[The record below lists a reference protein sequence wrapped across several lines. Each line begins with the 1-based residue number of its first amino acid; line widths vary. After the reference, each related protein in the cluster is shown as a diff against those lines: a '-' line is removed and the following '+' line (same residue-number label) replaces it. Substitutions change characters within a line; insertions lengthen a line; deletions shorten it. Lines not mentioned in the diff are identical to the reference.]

1 MVEVE
6 PTRQYRSRRTLTLI
20 VVMGVV
26 GLVVIQ
32 VGLIRGYLM
41 PQFEV
46 IEQTE
51 VATRLER
58 IVVDLHEESE
68 VVALV
73 ARDWG
78 HWDDSYQFVQDHNQ
92 AFIESSLNQATFE
105 NLGLDVL
112 YYLDRTGRPIFLAE
126 PRRIVGQVAVETA
139 VYLAPF
145 YSADGGLNQKF
156 TTETA
161 GMVAVDGR
169 VMAVGSS
176 PILPSSGEGEAVGT
190 LIMGRFISQEVLERW
205 SDKFENLVFVGVDQE
220 AVVWFKRQGIEP
232 PTDEVM
238 IVPLSRFELVG
249 ESRILDIFQKPIGY
263 IGIRMVRETYRQ
275 GWWVSHMILGLMMT
289 VTMVAGTLVWWM
301 GRREMASEVR
311 RRRELSDTIQKI
323 ESQKRLL
330 EAGDKQMKETVA
342 EVSRKNLDMQRM
354 QIAMMN
360 ILEDQKAL
368 DEELRLE
375 KANVERKVARRT
387 VQLRQKTNDLVMA
400 QKRISEGWLQ
410 LQQEKAR
417 LTASIQSLSMGFL
430 LTDNTGAVQVVN
442 GRVEEIF
449 GQQSAAWSLGS
460 LHRLLGKIDLVARWS
475 ECKNQEREIK
485 VEAMVSGVRWV
496 RVLLA
501 PIRMIDQTK
510 QVIGVVIL
518 VEDITQAK
526 QLEKSRDEFFAV
538 ASHELRTP
546 LAAIQGN
553 AALIK
558 EYYQAEVK
566 SEALK
571 EMLTDIELAS
581 GRLIT
586 IVNDFLDASRLE
598 LNKLVFKTETISLR
612 PFLERVMREIDPNA
626 LGKRL
631 AWQLAVKPEGI
642 QVLADPARL
651 EQVIVNVLGNA
662 VKFTNEGGVD
672 VTAEQKPGQVVAIAV
687 RDTGKGI
694 TQDDQA
700 ALFQKFKQV
709 GSSALSRDVSQ
720 GTGMGLYISRLLIEK
735 MGGRLFLLESTPGKG
750 SVFVI
755 EVPTTPY

>member
-1 MVEVE
+1 
-6 PTRQYRSRRTLTLI
+6 
-20 VVMGVV
+20 
-26 GLVVIQ
+26 
-32 VGLIRGYLM
+32 
-41 PQFEV
+41 
-46 IEQTE
+46 
-51 VATRLER
+51 
-58 IVVDLHEESE
+58 
-68 VVALV
+68 
-73 ARDWG
+73 
-78 HWDDSYQFVQDHNQ
+78 
-92 AFIESSLNQATFE
+92 
-105 NLGLDVL
+105 
-112 YYLDRTGRPIFLAE
+112 
-126 PRRIVGQVAVETA
+126 
-139 VYLAPF
+139 
-145 YSADGGLNQKF
+145 
-156 TTETA
+156 
-161 GMVAVDGR
+161 
-169 VMAVGSS
+169 MAVGSS

-220 AVVWFKRQGIEP
+220 AGVWFKRQGIET